1 MVEAVVDFAY
11 EAEQEDELTL
21 KIGDIIKNVIQSDGG
36 WWEGELNGKKGM
48 FPENFVKLLKPEDKG
63 KSSGIGKKEAPERK
77 SVRELASKFKDNMP
91 LGPLPPRKKDKKKKC
106 KVMFDYTPEN
116 EDELELK
123 EGEIIEFN
131 REVEDGWWE
140 GCHNGRSG
148 VFPSNF
154 VEMCEEQQD
163 DAGQPDIPDKPG
175 GIGSGDESSG
185 SVHEIK
191 GKKVIGIGLGNIFQ
205 GGPIKLRAAPK
216 TKEAPPPV
224 EAKKHPEVKEQ
235 AKPPPHQEPA
245 RPPMEPARPP
255 PPEPTKTPVAEPV
268 TTEVVKREKKVSR
281 AVVRFSYT
289 AEQPDE
295 LSLKEGETIS
305 VLDTKLEDEG
315 WWKGEVN
322 GKVGVFPDNF
332 VELLPEEAPKPKKPP
347 PPSISTIP
355 KAPPGGSAAKP
366 GLYPKLPDRVPA
378 ADPHESKKHDTKH
391 DGKHKTEA
399 PSNKIKDHTESTND
413 RVAPPT
419 TAAKKPFVPPP
430 VGKKP
435 PPPKP
440 EPPKPTEPAK
450 VESKPVGLT
459 STTDSRT
466 KDSQEGNGLAD
477 DKETPGQSDQENNFE
492 SLEPTSQ
499 KLTHLTA
506 SRAKGPKKRPPSTI
520 FTLGDNPDS
529 PDAEELPSSTP
540 PVVHSQHNDSRAP
553 PHPSKEKQSSILDM
567 EKKSHSHNQSNH
579 QPHSTAPPRPPEP
592 SASGQGVAAIA
603 KALEEVQRELREL
616 RANTVS
622 RSTYAELRAD
632 YDRLKHEVDS
642 FKSSSTK
649 KIRELMMEVDEE
661 KKLRLNT
668 QVEIERIK
676 KLLAETNV

>member
-1 MVEAVVDFAY
+1 MRRRVDAVVDFAY
-11 EAEQEDELTL
+11 EAEQEDELSL

-48 FPENFVKLLKPEDKG
+48 FPENFVKVLKQDDKG
-63 KSSGIGKKEAPERK
+63 KSPGIGKKEAPERK

-91 LGPLPPRKKDKKKKC
+91 LGPLPPKKKDKKKKC

-116 EDELELK
+116 EDELQLK
-123 EGEIIEFN
+123 EGEIIDFI

-140 GCHNGRSG
+140 GSNNGPSG

-154 VEMCEEQQD
+154 VEMCEEQPE
-163 DAGQPDIPDKPG
+163 DAGQPDVPDKPS

-205 GGPIKLRAAPK
+205 GGPIKLRSAPK
-216 TKEAPPPV
+216 NKEAPPV
-224 EAKKHPEVKEQ
+224 EAKKHADVKELP
-235 AKPPPHQEPA
+235 KPPPH
-245 RPPMEPARPP
+245 EPARPP
-255 PPEPTKTPVAEPV
+255 PLEPVRPPLPEPTKAPVADPIPI
-268 TTEVVKREKKVSR
+268 TTEVVKREKKVNR

-332 VELLPEEAPKPKKPP
+332 VELIPEEAPKPKKPP

-355 KAPPGGSAAKP
+355 KAPPGGGGGAGKP

-378 ADPHESKKHDTKH
+378 ADPHLTESKKHDTKH
-391 DGKHKTEA
+391 DGKHKPEA
-399 PSNKIKDHTESTND
+399 PSNKIKDHT
-413 RVAPPT
+413 AHL
-419 TAAKKPFVPPP
+419 K
-430 VGKKP
+430 GP

-440 EPPKPTEPAK
+440 T
-450 VESKPVGLT
+450 
-459 STTDSRT
+459 
-466 KDSQEGNGLAD
+466 Q
-477 DKETPGQSDQENNFE
+477 NNFE

-520 FTLGDNPDS
+520 FNLGENPDS
-529 PDAEELPSSTP
+529 PDSEELPPSSTP
-540 PVVHSQHNDSRAP
+540 QAVHTQHNDSRAP
-553 PHPSKEKQSSILDM
+553 HTSKEKQSSISDV
-567 EKKSHSHNQSNH
+567 EKRSTSHSHNQSNH
-579 QPHSTAPPRPPEP
+579 QPHHTAPPRPPEP
-592 SASGQGVAAIA
+592 SATSGQAGGAAVSKI
-603 KALEEVQRELREL
+603 LEEVQRELRDL

-622 RSTYAELRAD
+622 RSTYIEMRAD
-632 YDRLKHEVDS
+632 YDRLKQEVES

>member
-1 MVEAVVDFAY
+1 METAAVRMRGVEAVVDFAY

-399 PSNKIKDHTESTND
+399 PSNKIKDHTAH
-413 RVAPPT
+413 V
-419 TAAKKPFVPPP
+419 K
-430 VGKKP
+430 GP

-440 EPPKPTEPAK
+440 T
-450 VESKPVGLT
+450 
-459 STTDSRT
+459 
-466 KDSQEGNGLAD
+466 Q
-477 DKETPGQSDQENNFE
+477 NNFE

>member
-1 MVEAVVDFAY
+1 MQTGAVRMRRVEAVVDFAY

-63 KSSGIGKKEAPERK
+63 KSPGIGKKEAPERK

-91 LGPLPPRKKDKKKKC
+91 LGPLPPKKKDKKKKC

-123 EGEIIEFN
+123 EGEIIDFV

-140 GCHNGRSG
+140 GSYNGRSG

-154 VEMCEEQQD
+154 VEMCEEQPD
-163 DAGQPDIPDKPG
+163 DVGQPDVPDKPG

-205 GGPIKLRAAPK
+205 GGPIKLRSAPK
-216 TKEAPPPV
+216 TKEAPPV
-224 EAKKHPEVKEQ
+224 ETKKHPEVKEQ

-245 RPPMEPARPP
+245 RPPMEPVRPPMEPVRPP
-255 PPEPTKTPVAEPV
+255 PPEPTKAPVAEPV
-268 TTEVVKREKKVSR
+268 TTEVVKREKKVNR

-305 VLDTKLEDEG
+305 VIDTKLEDEG
-315 WWKGEVN
+315 WWKGEAN
-322 GKVGVFPDNF
+322 GRVGVFPDNF

-355 KAPPGGSAAKP
+355 KAPPGGRGAKP

-399 PSNKIKDHTESTND
+399 PSNKIKDHTAH
-413 RVAPPT
+413 V
-419 TAAKKPFVPPP
+419 K
-430 VGKKP
+430 GP

-440 EPPKPTEPAK
+440 T
-450 VESKPVGLT
+450 
-459 STTDSRT
+459 
-466 KDSQEGNGLAD
+466 Q
-477 DKETPGQSDQENNFE
+477 NNFE

-520 FTLGDNPDS
+520 FTLGDS
-529 PDAEELPSSTP
+529 PDPEEPTSSTP
-540 PVVHSQHNDSRAP
+540 PAVHTQHNDSRAP

-567 EKKSHSHNQSNH
+567 EKRSHSHNQSNH
-579 QPHSTAPPRPPEP
+579 QAHNTAPPRPPEP
-592 SASGQGVAAIA
+592 SASGQGGAAMA

-622 RSTYAELRAD
+622 RSTYAEMRAD
-632 YDRLKHEVDS
+632 YDRLKHDVDS